1 MPTTKR
7 NISFPLAIKNPY
19 YSDMQS
25 RTRTKIC
32 GITTLQDALHA
43 ADCGADS
50 IGLVF
55 HPPSAR
61 FLDLTRALEIR
72 HALPPFVTITALFL
86 DEREDWVAEVVRD
99 LRPDC
104 LQFHGNESPEF
115 CEAFDVPYIKSIP
128 MGSNDDPSDYARQ
141 HKNAQG
147 FLFDSNVAGRQG
159 GSGDTFDWSKIPP
172 AFEHRLILAGGINP
186 LNVADAIS
194 QVRPWAVDVSTGVE
208 VSRGVKS
215 SDLITRFFHEVQRGD
230 ARLSEQDSVVPG

>member
-1 MPTTKR
+1 MHC
-7 NISFPLAIKNPY
+7 ISPLTVRRRFYRP
-19 YSDMQS
+19 
-25 RTRTKIC
+25 
-32 GITTLQDALHA
+32 GI
-43 ADCGADS
+43 S
-50 IGLVF
+50 
-55 HPPSAR
+55 SAKCPLSSTCPAR
-61 FLDLTRALEIR
+61 LEIR

-86 DEREDWVAEVVRD
+86 DEREDWVTEVVRD

-115 CEAFDVPYIKSIP
+115 CEAFNVPYIKSIP
-128 MGSNDDPSDYARQ
+128 MGSNDDPSDYAQQ

-147 FLFDSNVAGRQG
+147 FLFDSNAAGRQG

-194 QVRPWAVDVSTGVE
+194 QVRPWAVDVSSGVE

-215 SDLITRFFHEVQRGD
+215 RDLITRFFHEVTMW
-230 ARLSEQDSVVPG
+230 

>member
-1 MPTTKR
+1 
-7 NISFPLAIKNPY
+7 
-19 YSDMQS
+19 MQN

-32 GITTLQDALHA
+32 GITRLQDALHA

-55 HPPSAR
+55 HPPSGR
-61 FLDLTRALEIR
+61 FIDLTCALEIR
-72 HALPPFVTITALFL
+72 QALPPFVTVTALFL
-86 DEREDWVAEVVRD
+86 DEREDWVAEVVRE

-104 LQFHGNESPEF
+104 LQFHGNETAQF
-115 CEAFDVPYIKSIP
+115 CQSFDLPYIKTIH
-128 MGSNDDPSDYARQ
+128 MGSIEDAGDYARQ

-186 LNVADAIS
+186 LNVADAIF
-194 QVRPWAVDVSTGVE
+194 QVKPWAVDVSTGVE
-208 VSRGVKS
+208 VSKGIKS
-215 SDLITRFFHEVQRGD
+215 KDLITRFFHEVKRGD
-230 ARLSEQDSVVPG
+230 ARLSSQDSVVPG